1 VTNGLYID
9 MLSTLPVPKGGAGMK
24 AEERTGEKR
33 LDEQMAELVS
43 CGNTIKALTVLA
55 ERPASAKEIGP
66 DLGLSTSAASHHV
79 KKLVGLGMVELVET
93 REAGSAFQ
101 HIYRAIV
108 RPLVSNEEWQKLSV
122 AARQRFSLW
131 IVQLVLADA
140 AASFAAGMF
149 DAWPNNHLSRTSMRL
164 DRQGFDEVAAIQDR
178 ALDEVLEAE
187 ARSSERMARG
197 EETIDVV
204 AAMMCFEVPQS
215 RDRLEGVKRMDIQ
228 EVPTTF
234 PAVAIRKSN

>member
-1 VTNGLYID
+1 
-9 MLSTLPVPKGGAGMK
+9 ME
-24 AEERTGEKR
+24 AEERTEGKR

-43 CGNTIKALTVLA
+43 CDKTIKALTVLA

-66 DLGLSTSAASHHV
+66 VLDLSTSAASHHV
-79 KKLVGLGMVELVET
+79 KKLVGMGMAELVET
-93 REAGSAFQ
+93 REVGSAFQ
-101 HIYRAIV
+101 YVYRAIV
-108 RPLVSNEEWQKLSV
+108 RPLVSNEAWQKLSV

-149 DAWPNNHLSRTSMRL
+149 DAWPSNHLSRTPMRL

-187 ARSSERMARG
+187 ARSSERIARG
-197 EETIDVV
+197 EETVDVV

-215 RDRLEGVKRMDIQ
+215 RNRREGVKRMNIQ
-228 EVPTTF
+228 EVPSAY
-234 PAVAIRKSN
+234 PAVAVRKSN

>member
-1 VTNGLYID
+1 
-9 MLSTLPVPKGGAGMK
+9 MK

-43 CGNTIKALTVLA
+43 CDSTIKALTVLA

-66 DLGLSTSAASHHV
+66 VLGLSTSAASYHV
-79 KKLVGLGMVELVET
+79 KKLVGMGMAELVER
-93 REAGSAFQ
+93 REVGSAFQ
-101 HIYRAIV
+101 HVYRAIV
-108 RPLVSNEEWQKLSV
+108 RPLVSNEAWQKLSV
-122 AARQRFSLW
+122 VARQRFSLW

-149 DAWPNNHLSRTSMRL
+149 DAWPSNHLSRTPMRL

-178 ALDEVLEAE
+178 ALGEVFEAE

-197 EETIDVV
+197 EETVVDVV

-215 RDRLEGVKRMDIQ
+215 RNRLEGMERMDIQ
-228 EVPTTF
+228 EVPPTF
-234 PAVAIRKSN
+234 PDVAVRKSS